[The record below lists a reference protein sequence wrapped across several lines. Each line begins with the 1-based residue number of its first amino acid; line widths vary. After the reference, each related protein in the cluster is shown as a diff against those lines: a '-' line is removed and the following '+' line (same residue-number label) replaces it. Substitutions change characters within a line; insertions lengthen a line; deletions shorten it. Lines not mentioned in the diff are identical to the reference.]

1 MATGARVLPFLETL
15 CKQLDQ
21 LFIDEVG
28 PFGQFVTGEVRAKWT
43 AAGPRVKTTDIEDYA
58 VMLAKEI
65 TETRQRNEFIARA
78 RDLLGRYR

>member
-1 MATGARVLPFLETL
+1 MATGVRVLPFLETL

-28 PFGQFVTGEVRAKWT
+28 PFGQFVVGEVRTKWT

-65 TETRQRNEFIARA
+65 TEQRQRNEFIARA
-78 RDLLGRYR
+78 RELLGRYR